1 MSKLNI
7 IDYYRAQLDSLGF
20 GDKDAFL
27 YHKDE
32 GQLTDPVTFKY
43 AGETRQMVLPTYQMI
58 KAGLVDEVGNECH
71 AFHPLCE
78 SVMTGESGTIR
89 FLKQAIKNQLYV
101 KGISFITYMLKALA
115 EGKSSR
121 SATFKK
127 FVAAMTEGVKDPKID
142 DKLLRSW
149 TNVATYIKDRMD
161 KKTRLMLSI
170 QPDQKID
177 GVKYLRAANYKH
189 AFSEEQDD
197 GTATYFGVRLERKQ
211 DKVIIHNLLTT
222 VFGWYP
228 EEMGSNDQ
236 RAYYGS
242 LIRGWAEFVLKFNAH
257 AKGLK
262 DIVPEY
268 ELLNDAWLPELD
280 NLSEYDG
287 KIQTLPYNTGS
298 RDSEVETT
306 KRDFRVGGQQTYNE
320 PAAQTVTEIRRTE
333 NGLIDPLSLLSP
345 ATAPQSGNVFINGT
359 RQVDLSQYTPLEQ
372 KLIKEGRTHAQPS
385 KIAAIPL
392 SQALGGGHVSRQQ
405 GSAADFFGSN
415 SGNVFATTASNN
427 NPFAGNVGNPFTS
440 SANSNP
446 FAGGNTNN
454 NPFGGSTGGNDGS
467 LFSGML

>member
-1 MSKLNI
+1 MSNKLNI
-7 IDYYRAQLDSLGF
+7 IEFYRAQLDSLGF

-27 YHKDE
+27 FHKEDGE
-32 GQLTDPVTFKY
+32 LTDPVKFKY
-43 AGETRQMVLPTYQMI
+43 AGEERQMVLPTYQMI
-58 KAGLVDEVGNECH
+58 KAGLRDELGNDCH
-71 AFHPLCE
+71 AYHPLCE

-101 KGISFITYMLKALA
+101 KGMSFITFLIKALA
-115 EGKSSR
+115 DGKSSR

-127 FVAAMTEGVKDPKID
+127 FVAEMTKGIKDPKID

-149 TNVATYIKDRMD
+149 MNVATYIKDKMD
-161 KKTRLMLSI
+161 KKQRIMLSI

-177 GVKYLRAANYKH
+177 GAKYLRAANYKH

-242 LIRGWAEFVLKFNAH
+242 LIRGWAEFVLKFNQH

-262 DIVPEY
+262 DIVPDY
-268 ELLNDAWLPELD
+268 ELLNDTWLPELD
-280 NLSEYDG
+280 NMREYDG

-298 RDSEVETT
+298 RDANVETT
-306 KRDFRVGGQQTYNE
+306 QKDFRVGGHRAYEE
-320 PAAQTVTEIRRTE
+320 PVAPTATEIRKTE

-345 ATAPQSGNVFINGT
+345 KTAPNSGNVFVNGT
-359 RQVDLSQYTPLEQ
+359 RQVDLSQYAPIEQ
-372 KLIKEGRTHAQPS
+372 KLIREGRTQAQPS
-385 KIAAIPL
+385 KISSIPL
-392 SQALGGGHVSRQQ
+392 SQALGGGHAPRA
-405 GSAADFFGSN
+405 GSAADFFGGN
-415 SGNVFATTASNN
+415 SGNVFTNTTSNN
-427 NPFAGNVGNPFTS
+427 NPFTS
-440 SANSNP
+440 TASSNP
-446 FAGGNTNN
+446 FAATSNNNPFTGGGNN
-454 NPFGGSTGGNDGS
+454 NPFGGGGSNDNS